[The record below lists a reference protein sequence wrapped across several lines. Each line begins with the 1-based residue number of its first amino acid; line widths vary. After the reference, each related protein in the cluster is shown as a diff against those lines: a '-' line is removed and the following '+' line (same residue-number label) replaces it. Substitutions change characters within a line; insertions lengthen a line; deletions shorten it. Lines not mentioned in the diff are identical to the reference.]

1 MPLAAGILAWII
13 WLSWLPALIA
23 MPWPPCD
30 SLDRPSRDLL
40 MSETK
45 TSQEHGRRQ
54 APRWQFSLWDLLM
67 LTLAVSGLLAAKRTF
82 QGRLGPI
89 ELALIILAGI
99 SILASGIPSR
109 ARWPWYVGLV
119 FCLVAVWFLVPGPPE
134 VKGIVAG
141 LVSGVYVLAGLPV
154 VWPTVRTGPRWP
166 WMQGAFGCFVVA
178 ALITSA
184 DPASMLLVAAPLC
197 SCYFAVA
204 IAGRKRRSALRV
216 IGPAFLVAGSLVA
229 IGSGYVLVS
238 LWAYTLVRIGVAVAV
253 LGVIAA
259 MAGSSEEIERATK
272 PESPSTIQ

>member
-1 MPLAAGILAWII
+1 
-13 WLSWLPALIA
+13 
-23 MPWPPCD
+23 
-30 SLDRPSRDLL
+30 

-45 TSQEHGRRQ
+45 GDQEHARWR
-54 APRWQFSLWDLLM
+54 APRWQFSLWDLLI
-67 LTLAVSGLLAAKRTF
+67 LTLAVSGMLAAKRTF

-89 ELALIILAGI
+89 ELALIILVGI

-109 ARWPWYVGLV
+109 ARWPWYLGLV

-154 VWPTVRTGPRWP
+154 VWPTARTGPRWP
-166 WMQGAFGCFVVA
+166 WMQGTFGCFVVA

-184 DPASMLLVAAPLC
+184 DAASMLLVAAPLC
-197 SCYFAVA
+197 LCYLAVA
-204 IAGRKRRSALRV
+204 IAGQKRRSTLRA

-229 IGSGYVLVS
+229 IGGGYVLDS
-238 LWAYTLVRIGVAVAV
+238 FWADTLSEIGVAVAV

-259 MAGSSEEIERATK
+259 MAGSCEGIERAT
-272 PESPSTIQ
+272 SPRGP